1 MDTIEKPEKGQGK
14 RHKSSRKKRE
24 ETKEATSGQEEYQV
38 ESLTWIEATCE
49 RWQTSRG
56 LMVVVTEKE
65 AWVVG
70 RHGLTLIYVA
80 PLLRTSGRHL
90 NWAPRL

>member
-1 MDTIEKPEKGQGK
+1 MDTIEKLEKGQGK

-24 ETKEATSGQEEYQV
+24 ETKKATSRREEYQV

-56 LMVVVTEKE
+56 LMVAVMEKE
-65 AWVVG
+65 GWVVG
-70 RHGLTLIYVA
+70 RHGSTLIYVA
-80 PLLRTSGRHL
+80 PPLRTSGRHL
-90 NWAPRL
+90 N